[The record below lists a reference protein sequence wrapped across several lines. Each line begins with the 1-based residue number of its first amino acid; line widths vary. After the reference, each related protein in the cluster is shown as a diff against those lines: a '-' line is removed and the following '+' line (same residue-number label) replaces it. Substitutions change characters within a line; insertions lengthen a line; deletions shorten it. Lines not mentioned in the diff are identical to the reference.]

1 MSEEYDSD
9 SSSDSST
16 GDQST
21 DDECLLNTMPSTDTS
36 KERAQDTGFDP
47 QLTVSDHESDFDDDG
62 NPRLSCDGYKSCDT
76 DEEEDNLIEP
86 DAESRLGKL
95 NTDWCTCGNCK
106 IMNTDLGSYCCRE
119 SDLVNNTIIEA
130 ESMCVTE
137 AVIFKTVIGNK
148 DVLELSAYGAS
159 SKWTLKK
166 NADGSLKM
174 ESLRYQAYR
183 SFLNIC
189 ALRGLGKSRRCA
201 MPACVVL
208 KIRELYPADSG
219 LYKEFQEG
227 DYNSQI

>member
-1 MSEEYDSD
+1 MLQK
-9 SSSDSST
+9 
-16 GDQST
+16 QSF
-21 DDECLLNTMPSTDTS
+21 S
-36 KERAQDTGFDP
+36 K
-47 QLTVSDHESDFDDDG
+47 
-62 NPRLSCDGYKSCDT
+62 LS
-76 DEEEDNLIEP
+76 
-86 DAESRLGKL
+86 
-95 NTDWCTCGNCK
+95 
-106 IMNTDLGSYCCRE
+106 
-119 SDLVNNTIIEA
+119 
-130 ESMCVTE
+130 
-137 AVIFKTVIGNK
+137 

-183 SFLNIC
+183 SFLSIC
-189 ALRGLGKSRRCA
+189 ALRGLGKSRRCT